1 MTGAADLA
9 VGTRGTIR
17 IERMN
22 EPVRFAVLNAE
33 GQMSSLGFTLDS
45 ASEPAIA
52 AFLKTLGHRAAA

>member
-1 MTGAADLA
+1 
-9 VGTRGTIR
+9 
-17 IERMN
+17 MN